1 MIESYKEIGNIKHG
15 APSFQSTCKAIF
27 IAIKERLIALK
38 ERYDTELEAL
48 KQELINQEE

>member
-15 APSFQSTCKAIF
+15 APSFISTCKAIY
-27 IAIKERLIALK
+27 ITIKERVEALK
-38 ERYDTELEAL
+38 NRYGIELEAL